1 MHQDL
6 PVRSNPLF
14 LPFFVSFTIIP
25 TMAAQEEVKSG
36 QILLS
41 EPFMQDPYFRRS
53 VVLLC
58 EHHDEGSIGFIL
70 NKSIDMP
77 LNDLMSEFPKF
88 EAEVFYGGP
97 VQTDTL
103 HYVHNIGDLLD
114 DSVKVAD
121 GVWWGGDFEK
131 LKFLITS
138 GLIEPNNIR
147 FFVGYSGW
155 SSGQLADEL
164 GYRSWVQADMDA
176 NYIFKIQPDQ
186 LWSRVMYNKGNLYE
200 VIADLPEHMSWN

>member
-1 MHQDL
+1 
-6 PVRSNPLF
+6 
-14 LPFFVSFTIIP
+14 
-25 TMAAQEEVKSG
+25 MAAQEEVKSG
-36 QILLS
+36 QVLLA

-88 EAEVFYGGP
+88 DAEVFYGGP

-103 HYVHNIGDLLD
+103 HYVHNIGELLD

-121 GVWWGGDFEK
+121 GVWWGGDFDK

-138 GLIEPNNIR
+138 GLIEPPNIR

-155 SSGQLADEL
+155 SSGQLSEEL
-164 GYRSWVQADMDA
+164 GYGSWVQADMDA
-176 NYIFKIQPDQ
+176 N
-186 LWSRVMYNKGNLYE
+186 
-200 VIADLPEHMSWN
+200 